1 MWRPAKD
8 GRNSQTTTASGLSAA
23 ASTNKPT
30 NQGRHSK
37 PPAVTRLLRASVKK
51 PTQICCALLG
61 LYLVGRLMN
70 LAGLS
75 LIPNF
80 KGELNRRGSVNALSG
95 KPQTPMLTG
104 DCTINDPVDSHG
116 TEGGY
121 PLPPNYT
128 GITDE

>member
-8 GRNSQTTTASGLSAA
+8 GRNFQTTTAGGLSAA

-30 NQGRHSK
+30 NQGQRSK
-37 PPAVTRLLRASVKK
+37 RPAVIRLLRALVRK
-51 PTQICCALLG
+51 PTQICCVLLG
-61 LYLVGRLMN
+61 LYLLGLLMN

-75 LIPNF
+75 LTPNF
-80 KGELNRRGSVNALSG
+80 NGALNRRGSVNALSG

-121 PLPPNYT
+121 PLLPNYT